1 MKDKMR
7 KKAQRKINKLVRN
20 MNKNIH
26 DDNLWRGR
34 FIFRQTD
41 AYWERFE
48 DGSGGILRVWIEGR
62 DLKTGLYY
70 GFYMD
75 NYDRGWHLWEH
86 ANKFIAEYSGVWDN
100 IDEVKKDKTNWD
112 KVKWVPKKAVFE

>member
-41 AYWERFE
+41 AYWEKFE

-62 DLKTGLYY
+62 DLKSGLYY
-70 GFYMD
+70 GFYM
-75 NYDRGWHLWEH
+75 G
-86 ANKFIAEYSGVWDN
+86 
-100 IDEVKKDKTNWD
+100 
-112 KVKWVPKKAVFE
+112 